1 MLGMLKSEIY
11 KLFKK
16 KSFYICALVLMILA
30 GIAVWTYESITAS
43 RFGITE
49 SGFLKQWMGYTGW
62 NGIQLGLG
70 NVLLINSIFTSIFVC
85 YEFSSGMN
93 KNLAIRG
100 KNKFVMYFSKMIVSM
115 IVPVLYTLLAAV
127 VSYAIGSHLWGA
139 GKWEQSYINS
149 IIIPLG
155 LFVLVQMVYQS
166 IFVMTG
172 YLSKSSGWTTAINF
186 AISSF
191 LLPALAIKGIN
202 YILDTWFGVKESV
215 AKYWLGD
222 GFINIYEYKYP
233 LEAEHA
239 KIFPWV
245 LIAYFV
251 IPAIIG
257 SVVFYKREVK

>member
-16 KSFYICALVLMILA
+16 KSFYICALVLMGLA
-30 GIAVWTYESITAS
+30 GIAVWTYESMLTS

-49 SGFLKQWMGYTGW
+49 SGFLKQLGYTGW

-70 NVLLINSIFTSIFVC
+70 NVLLMNSIFTSIFVC

-115 IVPVLYTLLAAV
+115 LIPVLYTLLAALT
-127 VSYAIGSHLWGA
+127 SYAIGSHLWGA
-139 GKWEQSYINS
+139 GKWEQDYVNS

-166 IFVMTG
+166 IFVMAG

-186 AISSF
+186 AISS
-191 LLPALAIKGIN
+191 LILPLLAIKGIN

-215 AKYWLGD
+215 AKYWPGD
-222 GFINIYEYKYP
+222 GFVNIYEYKYP
-233 LEAEHA
+233 LDVEHA

-257 SVVFYKREVK
+257 SVVFYRREVK